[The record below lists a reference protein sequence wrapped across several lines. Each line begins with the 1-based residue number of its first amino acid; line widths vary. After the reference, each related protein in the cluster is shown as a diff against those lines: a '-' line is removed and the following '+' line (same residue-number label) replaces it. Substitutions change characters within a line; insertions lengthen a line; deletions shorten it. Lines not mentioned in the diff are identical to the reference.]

1 MDMMR
6 PWLPDGA
13 EDILGQD
20 RQIVAMLRALEL
32 LPPGGMVGVVGP
44 NGGGREL
51 FLRRAAWMLDEGQSL
66 LKLRNPSVLIPTPVW
81 YDPSLIS
88 PIGHPLAGVVNA
100 MMRVGGSNQGSISNG
115 TELLNKLNRLS
126 EMNSPAAMRAG
137 VAPAMERIS
146 VEFANLLNAIR
157 ANRVGRLVIFVSGL
171 EWMAPA
177 RRWSLLTGLQL
188 FRHADVS
195 ANIIISLDQSSARV
209 AAKTFEPDA
218 SDARLDEIVDT
229 QFRLLIQIQR
239 LSVRRISTL
248 LRRYL
253 SDAEPLFRSSF
264 GQDSLTR
271 LSLAVAHEPLGTPR
285 FLQRLAAR
293 TILLAE
299 FVQELRAVQDLTEA
313 QWAWVVIS
321 QRWPSLRAYML
332 TTARWAELRQTLQW
346 LLQNNHD
353 PRDMVRS
360 SLVSMLEQDPQLFRY
375 LRQYA
380 GGFRDDSDGLLRV
393 EALLQDAG
401 L

>member
-1 MDMMR
+1 MDMTR

-20 RQIVAMLRALEL
+20 RQIVSMLRALEL
-32 LPPGGMVGVVGP
+32 LPQGGIVGVVGP

-51 FLRRAAWMLDEGQSL
+51 FLRRAAWMLEEGRSL
-66 LKLRNPSVLIPTPVW
+66 LKLRNPNVLVPTPVW

-100 MMRVGGSNQGSISNG
+100 IMRASASQGSISNG

-126 EMNSPAAMRAG
+126 EWNSPGTMRAG

-146 VEFANLLNAIR
+146 VEFANLLNAVR
-157 ANRVGRLVIFVSGL
+157 ANRAGRLVILIAGL
-171 EWMAPA
+171 ERMAPA
-177 RRWSLLTGLQL
+177 RRWSLLTGLRL
-188 FRHADVS
+188 LEHADVS
-195 ANIIISLDQSSARV
+195 ANIIISLDQEGARV
-209 AAKTFEPDA
+209 AARTFEPDA
-218 SDARLDEIVDT
+218 SAERLDELVDS
-229 QFRLLIQIQR
+229 QFKLLIQIQR
-239 LSVRRISTL
+239 LGVRRISML

-264 GQDSLTR
+264 GQESLTR
-271 LSLAVAHEPLGTPR
+271 LSLAVAHEPLGTPH

-321 QRWPSLRAYML
+321 QRWPSLRDYMR

-360 SLVSMLEQDPQLFRY
+360 SLVSTLEQDPQLFRY

-380 GGFRDDSDGLLRV
+380 CLLYTSPSPRD
-393 EALLQDAG
+393 
-401 L
+401 

>member
-1 MDMMR
+1 MDTAH

-20 RQIVAMLRALEL
+20 RQIVSMLRALEL
-32 LPPGGMVGVVGP
+32 LPLGGIVGVVGS

-51 FLRRAAWMLDEGQSL
+51 FLQRAAWMLDEGRAL
-66 LKLRNPSVLIPTPVW
+66 LKLRNANVLIPTPVW

-100 MMRVGGSNQGSISNG
+100 IMRAGSSQGSISNG
-115 TELLNKLNRLS
+115 TELLNKLNRLNES
-126 EMNSPAAMRAG
+126 SSPGTMRAG
-137 VAPAMERIS
+137 VMPAMERIS
-146 VEFANLLNAIR
+146 VELANLLNAVR
-157 ANRVGRLVIFVSGL
+157 ANRVGRLVILITGL
-171 EWMAPA
+171 ERMTPV
-177 RRWSLLTGLQL
+177 RRWSLLTGLRL
-188 FRHADVS
+188 FAHADSSV
-195 ANIIISLDQSSARV
+195 NIIISLDWAGARV
-209 AAKTFEPDA
+209 AARTFEPNA
-218 SDARLDEIVDT
+218 SEARLDELVDT
-229 QFRLLIQIQR
+229 QFKLLVQIQR
-239 LSVRRISTL
+239 LGLRRISML

-264 GQDSLTR
+264 GQESLSR
-271 LSLAVAHEPLGTPR
+271 LSLAVAHEPLGTPQ

-321 QRWPSLRAYML
+321 QRWPSLRDYMR

-360 SLVSMLEQDPQLFRY
+360 SLVSTLEQDPQLFRY

-380 GGFRDDSDGLLRV
+380 EGFRSDSDGLLRA